1 MALMD
6 NVWVETATG
15 RVVAVHPAAQALPLG
30 TYPDCDVYT
39 VAAGTMS
46 PVSVVADEGGQS
58 HYVPTVLTLAQ
69 LRSLVAAVPVQVSK
83 TGLRRA
89 LREMDKL
96 VILDATLATASE
108 DDQDDYASGATF
120 STDDPTILRLL
131 DAMKINN
138 EERTTLFRR
147 AEALVTQ

>member
-46 PVSVVADEGGQS
+46 PVSVVADDGGQS
-58 HYVPTVLTLAQ
+58 HYVPTVLPPEQ
-69 LRSLVAAVPVQVSK
+69 LRSLAAALPAKVSK
-83 TGLRRA
+83 MGLRRA
-89 LREMDKL
+89 LREVDKL
-96 VILDATLATASE
+96 AAFDAAIAKASD
-108 DDQDDYASGATF
+108 DDQDDYASGAVF

-131 DAMKINN
+131 DAVKIKN
-138 EERTTLFRR
+138 EARATLFRR
-147 AEALVTQ
+147 AEALVS